1 MRKLFLIPLCL
12 GVAVAAS
19 AASAAK
25 PCFTPGQGK
34 LLLGGGMWDEAYY
47 QRGAVLCGGPEAAI
61 LMIVDVPSVSAE
73 EAKAFA
79 DDYHKKGW
87 TNVSVLDLSDEER
100 AVAQVR
106 QAAHIEFSVNAQADM
121 MALLDAKPRVAAAI
135 RERFAGGALVAGN
148 GGGAAV
154 VTKVMA
160 ITGDKADLKS
170 LKKGGTPTRAGLGLW
185 PEAMVDAF
193 FVTRQRWARLV
204 APLLD
209 NPGHVGV
216 GIDEGTALLVDGPT
230 LEVFGTGTVT
240 LFDARKAKVQPAAA
254 DGVLSASGI
263 GLTVL
268 RGGDR
273 FNWKTGRP
281 IAHR

>member
-1 MRKLFLIPLCL
+1 MRKLFLIPLYL
-12 GVAVAAS
+12 GLAAP
-19 AASAAK
+19 AIAAK

-34 LLLGGGMWDEAYY
+34 LLLGGGMWDDAYY
-47 QRGAVLCGGPEAAI
+47 QRGIGLCGGPDAQV
-61 LMIVDVPSVSAE
+61 LMIVDAPSLSPEQAKGIAE
-73 EAKAFA
+73 DFR
-79 DDYHKKGW
+79 KKGW
-87 TNVSVLDLSDEER
+87 ANVAVLDLSDEDR

-106 QAAHIEFSVNAQADM
+106 QAAHIEFNVNAQAEM

-154 VTKVMA
+154 VTRVMA

-170 LKKGGTPTRAGLGLW
+170 LKRGGTPTRSGLGLW

-209 NPGHVGV
+209 NPGLIGV
-216 GIDEGTALLVDGPT
+216 GIDEGTAMLVDGPT
-230 LEVFGTGTVT
+230 LEVFGKGTVT
-240 LFDARKAKVQPAAA
+240 LFDARKAKVQPTPAG
-254 DGVLSASGI
+254 GVLSGGGM
-263 GLTVL
+263 GLSVL
-268 RGGDR
+268 RDGDR
-273 FNWKTGRP
+273 FNWKTGRLL
-281 IAHR
+281 AHR